1 MAATVDWLT
10 SVTTTTTP
18 PTPTT
23 TTNNNNN
30 TCLIDDQLVR
40 VHIDCLGM
48 LCVCHAIL

>member
-10 SVTTTTTP
+10 SVTTTTT
-18 PTPTT
+18 TT
-23 TTNNNNN
+23 TTNNNN